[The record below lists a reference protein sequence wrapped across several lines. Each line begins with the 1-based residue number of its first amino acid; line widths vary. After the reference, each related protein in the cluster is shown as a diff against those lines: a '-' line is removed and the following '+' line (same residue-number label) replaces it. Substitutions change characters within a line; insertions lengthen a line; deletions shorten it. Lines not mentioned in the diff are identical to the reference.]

1 MRRLGMATSFLLMF
15 TTLGLNAQAP
25 RPGAAPQQADPNAVF
40 AGLRNTAQSLAVA
53 ERCEWS
59 QPVDRL
65 AGGALLNIQVA
76 DLKAQLGNPQA
87 HQQIDAGL
95 AQAVEQSSGFSCL
108 GPDGQDAPQRAQLE
122 TLIEDQYWRMV
133 AHIDVF
139 AGSNWGQPIV
149 FRPQERDMLDEE
161 VAQIREQQGYGY
173 YAVYNPLT
181 SIADRTLSLVCRER
195 NLTAERCGPV
205 PGDVEPLLPIVQ
217 VILDETEQFA
227 RAVLLNRVAQRERLL
242 AALDGQ
248 TENYFAL
255 GQACQMGAQV
265 VNMGQAR
272 IREMRE
278 EPDAS
283 SWQELALAETRQLG
297 QADTEGWLLLYRNNL
312 NSVVF
317 SSPWHVVARS
327 GGEWAY
333 EDVLL
338 PFELP
343 AELPEDIHEQ
353 MMQDLEI
360 FEITPTEEQL
370 AQLIEELKQSHS
382 DSYTQV
388 FLLNGSR
395 IALNGNQELQMT
407 DCQID

>member
-1 MRRLGMATSFLLMF
+1 MRLKFTLLFAFLLAL
-15 TTLGLNAQAP
+15 TDVEAQAP
-25 RPGAAPQQADPNAVF
+25 RPGSAAQQSDPNTVF

-59 QPVDRL
+59 QEVYRM
-65 AGGALLNIQVA
+65 AGGALLNIQIA

-95 AQAVEQSSGFSCL
+95 AQAVEQSNSFSCQ
-108 GPDGQDAPQRAQLE
+108 GPDGQDVPQRAQLE

-133 AHIDVF
+133 AHIDAF
-139 AGSNWGQPIV
+139 AGSNWERPIS
-149 FRPQERDMLDEE
+149 FSPEERSVLDEE
-161 VAQIREQQGYGY
+161 VAQIRAQQGYGY
-173 YAVYNPLT
+173 YAVFNPLE
-181 SIADRTLSLVCRER
+181 SIAGRTLPLICRER

-205 PGDVEPLLPIVQ
+205 PAEAEPLLPIVQ
-217 VILDETEQFA
+217 VILNETEQFA
-227 RAVLLNRVAQRERLL
+227 RAVLVEKASQREVLL
-242 AALDGQ
+242 AALNGQ
-248 TENYFAL
+248 PENYFAL
-255 GQACQMGAQV
+255 GQDCRMGARV

-272 IREMRE
+272 IREFRDD
-278 EPDAS
+278 PDAS
-283 SWQELALAETRQLG
+283 SWQELALADTQQLG
-297 QADTEGWLLLYRNNL
+297 QADSDGWMLMYRNNL
-312 NSVVF
+312 NSIVIN
-317 SSPWHVVARS
+317 SPWHVIARN

-353 MMQDLEI
+353 MLQDLEI

-370 AQLIEELKQSHS
+370 AQLVEELKQSHS

-395 IALNGNQELQMT
+395 IALNGNQELQMNN
-407 DCQID
+407 CWID